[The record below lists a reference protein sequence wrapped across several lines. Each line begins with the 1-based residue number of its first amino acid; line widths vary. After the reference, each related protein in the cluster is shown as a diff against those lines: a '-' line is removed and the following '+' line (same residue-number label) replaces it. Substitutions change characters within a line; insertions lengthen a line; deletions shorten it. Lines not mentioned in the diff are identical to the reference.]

1 MNNSNFDHS
10 QIKALFIDFDGTLVD
25 YHIASEQALKDMF
38 SDFISPEKA
47 DEAFI
52 DYKNK
57 NIELWGKFED
67 GSITIKE
74 IQFQRFEYMSKKYGI
89 NEEPMVLNNDYL
101 SRFVNY
107 SAIEEINLRLLKTL
121 MDSGYAVIIV
131 SNGIEK
137 IQNERFKRIN
147 LFDYMHDYIT
157 SETAGEP
164 KPGLPIFEI
173 AHCMANKAL
182 GYELRKDQICMIGD
196 SRNADI
202 KGADNYGIN
211 SCWITDEVS
220 ENAYRTFADSVKQ
233 FIN

>member
-1 MNNSNFDHS
+1 MSNSNIDPLL
-10 QIKALFIDFDGTLVD
+10 IKALFIDFDGTLVN

-38 SDFISPEKA
+38 SDLIDPERA

-52 DYKNK
+52 DYKDK

-67 GSITIKE
+67 GNITIKE
-74 IQFQRFEYMSKKYGI
+74 IQHQRFDYMSKKYGI
-89 NEEPMVLNNDYL
+89 DEEPMVLNNDYL
-101 SRFVNY
+101 SRFVNL
-107 SAIEEINLRLLKTL
+107 SAIEETNLRLLKSL

-147 LFDYMHDYIT
+147 LFDYMHNYIT

-164 KPGLPIFEI
+164 KPGLAIFEI
-173 AHCMANKAL
+173 AHGMANKAL

-196 SRNADI
+196 SKNADI
-202 KGADNYGIN
+202 KGADNYGIR
-211 SCWITDEVS
+211 SCWITDEIA
-220 ENAYRTFADSVKQ
+220 ENAYRTFADSIKQ
-233 FIN
+233 FIV